1 MKKISLKLRL
11 VLSFLGIAGAIWL
24 ISGFLAWQESREQI
38 DEFFDTYQLVLAR
51 QLATANWGNI
61 TPNSQKNTNKIIDN
75 LDDEGEEDD
84 EALGFAVF
92 DNNGKMVFH
101 DNENGGKLIYD
112 ANTSGFVEQLLGR
125 KQKPWRVVWV
135 QSIDKKYRIAIGQEV
150 EYRNETALEMIEG
163 TFLPW
168 SCGLIML
175 LIAAIWLIYVEF
187 KPLQKIADQLAQRKS
202 DDLSPIINENIPL
215 EVIPLVV
222 AINGLF
228 NKISE
233 MIKMERCFIADA
245 AHELRS
251 PLTALNVQ
259 LDVVELAKDDETT
272 QQQALKNLREGLN
285 RSSHLVE
292 QMLALSK
299 LDNKVMYQNN
309 DSLDWK
315 DIINQGIEDQINSAR
330 EKNIDI
336 SLQIKDNFKLEQGQ
350 RFLWLLLFRNL
361 LDNAIRYS
369 EQGAW
374 IKINMSEN
382 KIEICNNTAKF
393 DKNQLSRL
401 GERFFRPSGQKT
413 SGSGLGL
420 SIVEKIV
427 ALHDCYITYS
437 VKDDIFSVSIEK

>member
-1 MKKISLKLRL
+1 MKKFSLKLRL

-101 DNENGGKLIYD
+101 DNENGSKLIYD

-168 SCGLIML
+168 GCGLIML

-315 DIINQGIEDQINSAR
+315 DIINQSIEDQINSDR

>member
-1 MKKISLKLRL
+1 MKKFSLKLRL

-51 QLATANWGNI
+51 QLATANWENI

-101 DNENGGKLIYD
+101 DNENGSKLIYD
-112 ANTSGFVEQLLGR
+112 ANTSGFVEQLLGK

-168 SCGLIML
+168 GCGLIML

-202 DDLSPIINENIPL
+202 DDLLPITNENIPL

-315 DIINQGIEDQINSAR
+315 DIINQSIEDQINSAR

-336 SLQIKDNFKLEQGQ
+336 SLQINDNFKLEQGQ

-393 DKNQLSRL
+393 DKKQLSRL

-413 SGSGLGL
+413 TGSGLGL

-427 ALHDCYITYS
+427 ALHNCYITYS